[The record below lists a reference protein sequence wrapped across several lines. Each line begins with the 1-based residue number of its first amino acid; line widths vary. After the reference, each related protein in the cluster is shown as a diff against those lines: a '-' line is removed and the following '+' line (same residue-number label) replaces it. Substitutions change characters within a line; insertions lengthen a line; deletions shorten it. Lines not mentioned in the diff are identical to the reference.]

1 MNKWKDEL
9 GHMEMGN
16 KWLAYNAIQSFNQHE
31 QGKGD
36 RSEEKSLLRALDGK
50 LGFSDKA
57 LKMLNNSIKE
67 ETENLNHKKIRKFKN
82 KIIKYQE
89 FIKNNFE
96 YVGENFAYEARSIH
110 YNTKKKSKGIYG
122 KATNDEV
129 KSLNEEGIETQTIPW
144 IKDKDN

>member
-1 MNKWKDEL
+1 MIKYKLTCKDCNLKFDSWFSSSKEFDKLKKMNL
-9 GHMEMGN
+9 IN
-16 KWLAYNAIQSFNQHE
+16 CTRCN
-31 QGKGD
+31 
-36 RSEEKSLLRALDGK
+36 SLKVKKTLM
-50 LGFSDKA
+50 SP
-57 LKMLNNSIKE
+57 MVLNSSIKK

-82 KIIKYQE
+82 KIRKYQE

-122 KATNDEV
+122 KATNDEI
-129 KSLNEEGIETQTIPW
+129 KNLNDEGIEIQTIPW

>member
-1 MNKWKDEL
+1 MIKYKLTCKDCDLKFDSWFSSSKE
-9 GHMEMGN
+9 
-16 KWLAYNAIQSFNQHE
+16 F
-31 QGKGD
+31 D
-36 RSEEKSLLRALDGK
+36 K
-50 LGFSDKA
+50 LKKINLINCTKCNSTKVKKT
-57 LKMLNNSIKE
+57 LMSPTILNSSIKKI
-67 ETENLNHKKIRKFKN
+67 TEDSNQKKTRIFKN
-82 KIIKYQE
+82 KIREYQK

-129 KSLNEEGIETQTIPW
+129 RSLNEEGIETQTIPW

>member
-1 MNKWKDEL
+1 MIKYKLTCKDCDLKFDSWFSSSKEFDKL
-9 GHMEMGN
+9 KKINLINCTRCNSLKVKKTPMSPMVLNSSIRKANED
-16 KWLAYNAIQSFNQHE
+16 LNQ
-31 QGKGD
+31 
-36 RSEEKSLLRALDGK
+36 
-50 LGFSDKA
+50 
-57 LKMLNNSIKE
+57 
-67 ETENLNHKKIRKFKN
+67 KKIRKFKN
-82 KIIKYQE
+82 KIRKYQK

>member
-1 MNKWKDEL
+1 MIKYKLTCKDCDLKFDSWFSSSKEFDKL
-9 GHMEMGN
+9 KKINLINCTRCNSLKVKKTPMSPMVLNSSIRKANED
-16 KWLAYNAIQSFNQHE
+16 LNQ
-31 QGKGD
+31 
-36 RSEEKSLLRALDGK
+36 
-50 LGFSDKA
+50 
-57 LKMLNNSIKE
+57 
-67 ETENLNHKKIRKFKN
+67 KKIRKFKN
-82 KIIKYQE
+82 KIRKYQK

-110 YNTKKKSKGIYG
+110 YDTKKKSKGIYG

>member
-1 MNKWKDEL
+1 MIKYKLTCKDCDLKFDSWFSSSKEFDKL
-9 GHMEMGN
+9 KKIN
-16 KWLAYNAIQSFNQHE
+16 LINCTRCN
-31 QGKGD
+31 
-36 RSEEKSLLRALDGK
+36 SLKVKKTLM
-50 LGFSDKA
+50 SP
-57 LKMLNNSIKE
+57 MVLNNSIRKE
-67 ETENLNHKKIRKFKN
+67 DEDLNQRKIRKFKN
-82 KIIKYQE
+82 KIKRYQK

>member
-1 MNKWKDEL
+1 MIKYKLTCKDCDLKFDIWFSSSKEFDKL
-9 GHMEMGN
+9 KKIN
-16 KWLAYNAIQSFNQHE
+16 LINCTKFN
-31 QGKGD
+31 
-36 RSEEKSLLRALDGK
+36 STK
-50 LGFSDKA
+50 LKKTLMSPTI
-57 LKMLNNSIKE
+57 LNSSIKKI
-67 ETENLNHKKIRKFKN
+67 TEDLNQKKTRIFKN
-82 KIIKYQE
+82 KIRKYQE

-110 YNTKKKSKGIYG
+110 YNAKKKSKGIYG

>member
-1 MNKWKDEL
+1 MIKYKLTCKDCDLKFDSWFSSSKEIDKL
-9 GHMEMGN
+9 KKINLINCTRCNSLKVKKTPMSPMVLNSSIRKANED
-16 KWLAYNAIQSFNQHE
+16 LNQ
-31 QGKGD
+31 
-36 RSEEKSLLRALDGK
+36 
-50 LGFSDKA
+50 
-57 LKMLNNSIKE
+57 
-67 ETENLNHKKIRKFKN
+67 KKIRKFKN
-82 KIIKYQE
+82 KIRKYQK

-129 KSLNEEGIETQTIPW
+129 KSLSEEGIETQTIPW

>member
-1 MNKWKDEL
+1 MIKYKLTCKDCDLKFDSWFSSSKE
-9 GHMEMGN
+9 
-16 KWLAYNAIQSFNQHE
+16 F
-31 QGKGD
+31 D
-36 RSEEKSLLRALDGK
+36 K
-50 LGFSDKA
+50 LKKINLINCIRCNSTKVKKT
-57 LKMLNNSIKE
+57 LMSPMILNSSIKKI
-67 ETENLNHKKIRKFKN
+67 TEDSNQKKIRKFKN
-82 KIIKYQE
+82 KIREYQK

-110 YNTKKKSKGIYG
+110 YNKKEKFKGIYG

>member
-1 MNKWKDEL
+1 MIKYKLTCKDCDLKFDSWFSSSKEFDKL
-9 GHMEMGN
+9 KKINLINCTRCNSLKVKKTLMSPMVLNSSMKKVTED
-16 KWLAYNAIQSFNQHE
+16 LNQ
-31 QGKGD
+31 
-36 RSEEKSLLRALDGK
+36 
-50 LGFSDKA
+50 
-57 LKMLNNSIKE
+57 
-67 ETENLNHKKIRKFKN
+67 KKIRKFKN
-82 KIIKYQE
+82 KIRKYQK

-110 YNTKKKSKGIYG
+110 YNAKKKSKRIYG